1 MIAILSLIVVL
12 NLSLLITR
20 VGSEALV
27 MTGVS
32 RQIARFQARS
42 AFSGV
47 GFTTKVSEQLVNN
60 PMRRS
65 VIMWLMLLGNVGFV
79 TVLSSLVL
87 SFTGKEAFTHWW
99 HWALFF
105 GGITGFW
112 ILASSKAVERVMSR
126 AIRRGLRRWTALDRA
141 DYAHLLHLSEDYIVV
156 SLRVDTQ
163 LWMKDRT
170 LAELHLEQKGM
181 LPLGVEHADGTYHGL
196 PDEQTRL
203 ESGQSLVVYGPVDA
217 INALKADVEEAE
229 KTSPP
234 GGDDPSRTEPEGSPG
249 VHPPNSR

>member
-20 VGSEALV
+20 IGSEAFV

-32 RQIARFQARS
+32 REIARFQARS

-47 GFTTKVSEQLVNN
+47 GFTTNISEQMVNN

-65 VIMWLMLLGNVGFV
+65 VVMWLMLLGNVGFV
-79 TVLSSLVL
+79 TVLSTLVL
-87 SFTGKEAFTHWW
+87 SFTGKEAFKHWW
-99 HWALFF
+99 HWVMFF
-105 GGITGFW
+105 GGVTGFW

-126 AIRRGLRRWTALDRA
+126 AIQRGLRRWTAVDRA
-141 DYAHLLHLSEDYIVV
+141 DYAHLLHLSEDYIVM

-163 LWMKDRT
+163 AWMKDRT
-170 LAELHLEQKGM
+170 LADLHLEQKGV
-181 LPLGVEHADGTYHGL
+181 LPLGVEHTDGTYHGL
-196 PDEQTRL
+196 PGEQTRL

-217 INALKADVEEAE
+217 IEALKANVEESQ

-234 GGDDPSRTEPEGSPG
+234 DGDDASRIDPEGSPG
-249 VHPPNSR
+249 AQPPNTH